1 MFNGGSEHKFIAWPL
16 TPIVISKGSSMA
28 SGQLLV
34 TGRIGTTSQ
43 GYTLYEN
50 GSSVANTST
59 YTGTMPSTSLTAY
72 IGQNN
77 NNTQRYGGN
86 MQELIHWSSNQTSNR
101 TGIEENIN
109 SNYLIY
115 QPTDAAYVRTALRLR
130 QCYRW
135 YRRRRRVLGPS
146 AVRQGG
152 HRVEDPPGLRRR
164 GD

>member
-1 MFNGGSEHKFIAWPL
+1 MFNGGSAHKLIAWPL

-34 TGRIGTTSQ
+34 TGRIGTTSE

-86 MQELIHWSSNQTSNR
+86 MQELIHWPSNQTSNR
-101 TGIEENIN
+101 TNIESDIN
-109 SNYLIY
+109 TYFSIFT
-115 QPTDAAYVRTALRLR
+115 P
-130 QCYRW
+130 
-135 YRRRRRVLGPS
+135 
-146 AVRQGG
+146 
-152 HRVEDPPGLRRR
+152 
-164 GD
+164 